1 MVSACAKHSHYAMQ
15 EHMSSELIERQR
27 QALKLVDAIIA
38 LAPDDGTLDRAM
50 VMREKLKLPMSVVL
64 DKLGLT
70 PTEMT
75 QKLGVHRNVYHHWMN
90 GHYRPDE
97 RMAKK
102 LAKLTGFEWEDIR
115 GQRLL
120 RRR

>member
-1 MVSACAKHSHYAMQ
+1 
-15 EHMSSELIERQR
+15 MSSELIERQK
-27 QALKLVDAIIA
+27 QALKLVDEIIA
-38 LAPDDGTLDRAM
+38 LEPDDGTLDRAL

-70 PTEMT
+70 PREVVA
-75 QKLGVHRNVYHHWMN
+75 KLGVHRNVYHHWLN

-97 RMAKK
+97 KLAKK
-102 LAKLTGFEWEDIR
+102 LAKLTGFDWEDIR